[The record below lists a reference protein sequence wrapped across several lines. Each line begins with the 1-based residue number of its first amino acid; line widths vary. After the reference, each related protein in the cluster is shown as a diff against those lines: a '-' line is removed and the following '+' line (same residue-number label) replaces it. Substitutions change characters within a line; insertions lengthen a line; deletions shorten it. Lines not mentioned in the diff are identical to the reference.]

1 MNNKILKIGFVSLI
15 FAFTLFSC
23 KHNQGGQSG
32 SAKALVLSSF
42 KVGDSTYNKDEK
54 TISITKQTLTTDD
67 LKEVVFT
74 DEGGNAVLG
83 VEYKL
88 KGQDGKERVRIDS
101 ATNKAM
107 FQIVVSTPPSGY
119 KAYESDVITAI
130 RELVSPRV
138 TAIICH
144 GIQADVTKTPF
155 TVRIPKPYV
164 KKPITVGGQHW
175 GDISIQFDKDV
186 PEPAVA
192 WTGLPGEDSNPEL
205 KPEDVAHVTI
215 NVPEKAGSYKAGEYK
230 LDITFDTPSLSIDTL
245 TIKDQDGDTDLK
257 ELRVNVANS
266 KDKVEASDV
275 KVTFKGEYIEA
286 SELSSI
292 VPTYEGLPL
301 SNLEVSKPKTF
312 KVRVAAKEKKYKAF
326 EADVTVVRA
335 NKPLILKKIS
345 IFDKEETNLA
355 KNPFTHTVDT
365 MTTYVKKGDIKA
377 TFERPDHTTFE
388 FECLLKGSENDKIAL
403 KAGVKNLIT
412 FYVPQD
418 DAYAEYRNQVE
429 IMHNA
434 DWEKMIELPMPQG
447 GVTFKSGNKDD
458 VDKHFERKYAVA
470 QFPVTWKIFKE
481 VCEWAMGA
489 NGQAKGYANFDV
501 ILESAQNGAIETGKD
516 ANGRITYASFDKD
529 DLTIT
534 RPMCSISYH
543 AAIAWCNAYSEKN
556 GYAPAYYKPEKGKID
571 VEWHKTTTGIDGNDW
586 TRYTTFNP
594 TIKVKSDLTANDI
607 SALALRD
614 ALGKHHPNDYLAGIW
629 ENIRDNYYK
638 VAILTAKEAKFS
650 DPQKTG
656 YRFIDIDEWEFACRL
671 RKTKGQHCT
680 SDTLAHGGTTYY
692 FANKDSAAGSDGYG
706 SEGSEIEKV
715 AWVSGNSRLN
725 GKLQVHPIGEK
736 IPSDL
741 GFYDLAGNVG
751 SWTNTWSKSNGST
764 GEGVGDYT
772 NYAIGGGFC
781 DHANRCLVNT
791 TVPSSNGRYDQ
802 CGIRLA
808 RTLE

>member
-1 MNNKILKIGFVSLI
+1 MLI
-15 FAFTLFSC
+15 
-23 KHNQGGQSG
+23 
-32 SAKALVLSSF
+32 AK
-42 KVGDSTYNKDEK
+42 
-54 TISITKQTLTTDD
+54 
-67 LKEVVFT
+67 
-74 DEGGNAVLG
+74 
-83 VEYKL
+83 
-88 KGQDGKERVRIDS
+88 
-101 ATNKAM
+101 
-107 FQIVVSTPPSGY
+107 
-119 KAYESDVITAI
+119 
-130 RELVSPRV
+130 
-138 TAIICH
+138 
-144 GIQADVTKTPF
+144 
-155 TVRIPKPYV
+155 
-164 KKPITVGGQHW
+164 
-175 GDISIQFDKDV
+175 
-186 PEPAVA
+186 
-192 WTGLPGEDSNPEL
+192 
-205 KPEDVAHVTI
+205 
-215 NVPEKAGSYKAGEYK
+215 
-230 LDITFDTPSLSIDTL
+230 
-245 TIKDQDGDTDLK
+245 
-257 ELRVNVANS
+257 
-266 KDKVEASDV
+266 
-275 KVTFKGEYIEA
+275 
-286 SELSSI
+286 
-292 VPTYEGLPL
+292 
-301 SNLEVSKPKTF
+301 
-312 KVRVAAKEKKYKAF
+312 
-326 EADVTVVRA
+326 
-335 NKPLILKKIS
+335 
-345 IFDKEETNLA
+345 
-355 KNPFTHTVDT
+355 
-365 MTTYVKKGDIKA
+365 
-377 TFERPDHTTFE
+377 
-388 FECLLKGSENDKIAL
+388 
-403 KAGVKNLIT
+403 
-412 FYVPQD
+412 
-418 DAYAEYRNQVE
+418 
-429 IMHNA
+429 
-434 DWEKMIELPMPQG
+434 
-447 GVTFKSGNKDD
+447 
-458 VDKHFERKYAVA
+458 
-470 QFPVTWKIFKE
+470 
-481 VCEWAMGA
+481 
-489 NGQAKGYANFDV
+489 
-501 ILESAQNGAIETGKD
+501 
-516 ANGRITYASFDKD
+516 
-529 DLTIT
+529 
-534 RPMCSISYH
+534 
-543 AAIAWCNAYSEKN
+543 KN